1 MDHWDHSQQQPH
13 QQQQQQPYAQPQRSQ
28 SVSIP
33 ATQFSGPSQPQPY
46 DYQYDRRPSY
56 SAQLPPLQVNPA
68 TYHQSEPPRNL
79 PSSSL
84 PPAPHPR
91 TGADRHRA
99 QSVALTS
106 IGQREQRAY
115 PSGYARLPSTYPPE
129 ATVPISRSRQ
139 QQQQQQWVQYP
150 DQMEPPQVPYISSV
164 MSPYAQPHP
173 HSVPS
178 RVMPPLSELDRR
190 THPVAE
196 ETSQPRPKPH
206 ACDQCG
212 AAFSRAHD
220 LKRHIETHKGD
231 RPHKCPTCTKAF
243 SRKDALQR
251 HQSMA
256 QCGVDQPEY

>member
-1 MDHWDHSQQQPH
+1 GPSQQQPDYG
-13 QQQQQQPYAQPQRSQ
+13 QQQYDHRRSAPAPY
-28 SVSIP
+28 
-33 ATQFSGPSQPQPY
+33 PS
-46 DYQYDRRPSY
+46 
-56 SAQLPPLQVNPA
+56 QLPPLQVNPS

-84 PPAPHPR
+84 PPVSGQPHTR
-91 TGADRHRA
+91 NDRHRT

-106 IGQREQRAY
+106 IGQREQRSYASSSAY
-115 PSGYARLPSTYPPE
+115 GRIPPNYPPAE

-139 QQQQQQWVQYP
+139 HQQQPQQQQWVQYP
-150 DQMEPPQVPYISSV
+150 SEGGMSEPAQVPYISSV
-164 MSPYAQPHP
+164 MSPYAHP
-173 HSVPS
+173 HVPS

-190 THPVAE
+190 IHPVQE
-196 ETSQPRPKPH
+196 EPSQPRPKPH
-206 ACDQCG
+206 VCDQCA

-256 QCGVDQPEY
+256 QCGVDGQDPNY